1 MYIAFSKPQGG
12 LSRAGHASRFLG
24 KCASVGRFARAGE
37 VDESQLV
44 RGGDLTDHRYVQIS
58 PDVIFSAD
66 VFTPMYLG
74 LPATRPG
81 KRAGQ
86 IPADTPG
93 VDPRQIDLWAD
104 DVDYMPV

>member
-1 MYIAFSKPQGG
+1 M
-12 LSRAGHASRFLG
+12 
-24 KCASVGRFARAGE
+24 
-37 VDESQLV
+37 
-44 RGGDLTDHRYVQIS
+44 TDHRYVQIS

-74 LPATRPG
+74 LPATRTSR
-81 KRAGQ
+81 RAGQ

-104 DVDYMPV
+104 DVDYVPV